1 MSQSHA
7 SSQPAGTT
15 PAQASKSNREQAR
28 ALGEAL
34 SSWFAQQTRY
44 RSQSELARA
53 LGLPFGT
60 LRGYLMGIRVPGA
73 ETLLKL
79 HEVTGLPEFAQAAA
93 AAPST
98 PPRPV
103 RARQAAAAP
112 ERAAPLRGAPP
123 AAQASTGLRPA
134 AAPARTV
141 SQATA
146 PAKPPA
152 VQRPAGYPQVAASSQ
167 PPAPR
172 LESAQR
178 PAASPAQP
186 PVRPPATQPAEA
198 MRPAAP
204 LPRPAAVP
212 EPVQQ
217 HAGAPNG
224 RNGHPVPSAAC
235 PADPAPAAP
244 LLRPQGQARSPEPG
258 TPGERACADCGQAIP
273 AERLAILPHATRC
286 VQCQAVFERLR
297 RRALAAQQPAR
308 RIDWSVLGEQ

>member
-244 LLRPQGQARSPEPG
+244 LLRPQGQA
-258 TPGERACADCGQAIP
+258 IP